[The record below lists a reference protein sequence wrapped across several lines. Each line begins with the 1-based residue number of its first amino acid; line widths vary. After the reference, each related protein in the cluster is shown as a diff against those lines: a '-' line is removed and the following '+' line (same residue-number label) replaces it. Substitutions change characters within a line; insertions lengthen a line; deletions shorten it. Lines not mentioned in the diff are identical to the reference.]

1 VVIVT
6 SLVLAI
12 HVLPSETQEA
22 NLENSG
28 GDSSN
33 SSSTITTAASQTK
46 CFACGLEEIDPE
58 RDEPGSYGDSRREGV
73 PKTKKMYNHTCD
85 IAEKMGFDDRWVR
98 TCPPGVRSC
107 FWAEARYEKQV
118 PLFRGCANATF
129 AHDERCSREL
139 QAVQIVWGKRSEDV
153 EIKLCFCNG
162 EKCNEKDNGA
172 MGLKAGINCR
182 IFLIGVISIYFSTF
196 IKNKMI

>member
-1 VVIVT
+1 MSIFI
-6 SLVLAI
+6 SI
-12 HVLPSETQEA
+12 
-22 NLENSG
+22 
-28 GDSSN
+28 
-33 SSSTITTAASQTK
+33 
-46 CFACGLEEIDPE
+46 
-58 RDEPGSYGDSRREGV
+58 
-73 PKTKKMYNHTCD
+73 
-85 IAEKMGFDDRWVR
+85 
-98 TCPPGVRSC
+98 
-107 FWAEARYEKQV
+107 V

-172 MGLKAGINCR
+172 MGLKGGINCR